1 MDKYKFVVD
10 ILSSLA
16 SLIAIITVF
25 WAWMSSKRNALKIK
39 RVVIH
44 QSEQTSNFI
53 LEIENSKPYPVEIK
67 NTRCF
72 TKPNYKVEQVN
83 NCFPSFHK
91 AYSLTDS
98 PFLSDE
104 RHTIEANGFTDI
116 RFNKGSNLE
125 SVKELTFLMDTSHG
139 YHSLK
144 CKNITLVKMGA
155 QTFGMEAME
164 EYDSRASAVKKY
176 CSLTIR
182 RVWNILKEK
191 LTRRLKRN

>member
-16 SLIAIITVF
+16 SLIAIVTVL
-25 WAWMSSKRNALKIK
+25 WAWISSKRNALKIK

-44 QSEQTSNFI
+44 RSEQTSNYI
-53 LEIENSKPYPVEIK
+53 LEVENIKPYPVVIK

-72 TKPNYKVEQVN
+72 TKPNYKVEQIN

-91 AYSLTDS
+91 SYSLTDS

-116 RFNKGSNLE
+116 CFNNGSQQFRGHH
-125 SVKELTFLMDTSHG
+125 T
-139 YHSLK
+139 
-144 CKNITLVKMGA
+144 
-155 QTFGMEAME
+155 
-164 EYDSRASAVKKY
+164 
-176 CSLTIR
+176 
-182 RVWNILKEK
+182 
-191 LTRRLKRN
+191 